1 MDMFVAAGP
10 DCEIQP
16 GAQVGLQYGNDCKP
30 VRLGAHARIRSG
42 TIIYCDVTAGNH
54 FQTGHHALIR
64 AETTLG
70 DHVTIGTNV
79 VIEGQ
84 VTIGSF
90 VKIEAGSFI
99 PTHSR
104 IGSRVFFGP
113 NVTVTNDRFP
123 LRRRDE
129 YVPQGCTIEDNVTIG
144 AGVVLCPGVKIGAGS
159 FLAAGAVVTK
169 DVPPDSLAIGVPA
182 RIEPLPE
189 KLREPNMAL
198 SWRKYLGP
206 DNGR

>member
-1 MDMFVAAGP
+1 MNMLVAAGP

-16 GAQVGLQYGNDCKP
+16 GAQVGLPYRDGCKP

-42 TIIYCDVTAGNH
+42 TIIYCDVTAGDH
-54 FQTGHHALIR
+54 LQTGHHALIR
-64 AETTLG
+64 AETIIG

-99 PTHSR
+99 PTHCS
-104 IGSRVFFGP
+104 IGDRVFFGP

-129 YVPQGCTIEDNVTIG
+129 YRPQGCIIEDNVTIG
-144 AGVVLCPGVKIGAGS
+144 GGVVLCPGVTIGARS
-159 FLAAGAVVTK
+159 FVAAGAVVTK
-169 DVPPDSLAIGVPA
+169 DLPPDSLAIGVPA
-182 RIEPLPE
+182 RAEPLPA
-189 KLREPNMAL
+189 KLRESNMAL
-198 SWRKYLGP
+198 SWRRYLEAG
-206 DNGR
+206 DGR

>member
-1 MDMFVAAGP
+1 MNLLVAAGP

-16 GAQVGLQYGNDCKP
+16 GAQVGLQYREGCKP

-42 TIIYCDVTAGNH
+42 TIIYCDVTAGDH
-54 FQTGHHALIR
+54 LQTGHHALIR
-64 AETTLG
+64 AETTIG
-70 DHVTIGTNV
+70 DHVTVGTNV

-99 PTHSR
+99 PTHCR
-104 IGSRVFFGP
+104 IGNRVFFGP

-123 LRRRDE
+123 LRRRDT
-129 YVPQGCTIEDNVTIG
+129 YQAQGCTIEDNVTVGG
-144 AGVVLCPGVKIGAGS
+144 AVVLCPGVTIGAGS
-159 FLAAGAVVTK
+159 FVAAGAVVTK

-189 KLREPNMAL
+189 ELREPNMAL
-198 SWRKYLGP
+198 SWRKYLPSEG
-206 DNGR
+206 GR